1 MRLLPVAIIFCATL
15 FAQAPQAAPQSEPSD
30 AVKAAR
36 KLHNEGKYDEAIAA
50 FKKIVEDGG
59 TGAWEGHLGI
69 GVALDLK
76 GDYSEARKHIQMAI
90 DTAPADSQ
98 PQALRAMAMSYAFT
112 RDTKNAELF
121 EKQVFDYRLGKNDLP
136 GAAEVA
142 NELARVL
149 LESGDVNGA
158 EKWYKTGYETIKK
171 KTDLEAKEKDLWD
184 FRWHSALARIA
195 ARRGKKAEAKQH
207 ADAAKAT
214 FEKGIDPAQA
224 VYVPY
229 VYGYAAFYAGDYKNA
244 ITQFSKANQND
255 PFNLVMIAQAYE
267 KTGNKAKA
275 REYYQKVMQSS
286 AHNPTNAYARPI
298 AKEKLKS

>member
-1 MRLLPVAIIFCATL
+1 MRWLVLALICCATL
-15 FAQAPQAAPQSEPSD
+15 FAQTPQAAPQSEPSE

-36 KLHNEGKYDEAIAA
+36 KLHSEGKYDEAIAA
-50 FKKIVEDGG
+50 FKKIADEGG
-59 TGAWEGHLGI
+59 AGAWEGHLGMGI
-69 GVALDLK
+69 ALDLK
-76 GDYSEARKHIQMAI
+76 GDYTEARKHIQAAI

-98 PQALRAMAMSYAFT
+98 QQALRAMGMSYGFT

-121 EKQVFDYRLGKNDLP
+121 GKQVFDYRVGKNDLA
-136 GAAEVA
+136 GAAEAA

-171 KTDLEAKEKDLWD
+171 STDLDAKEKDLWE

-214 FEKGIDPAQA
+214 FDRGIDPSQA

-229 VYGYAAFYAGDYKNA
+229 VYGYTAFYAGDYKNA

>member
-1 MRLLPVAIIFCATL
+1 MRWLVLAVITCATL
-15 FAQAPQAAPQSEPSD
+15 FAQTLQAAPQSEPSN
-30 AVKAAR
+30 AAKGAR
-36 KLHNEGKYDEAIAA
+36 KLHSEGKYDEAIAA
-50 FKKIVEDGG
+50 FKKIADDGG
-59 TGAWEGHLGI
+59 AGAWEGHLGV

-76 GDYSEARKHIQMAI
+76 GEYTEARKHIQAAI

-112 RDTKNAELF
+112 RDSKNAELF
-121 EKQVFDYRLGKNDLP
+121 EKQVFDYRLSKNDLA

-149 LESGDVNGA
+149 LESGDVNAA

-171 KTDLEAKEKDLWD
+171 STDLEAKDKDLWD

-195 ARRGKKAEAKQH
+195 ARRGKKTEAKQH
-207 ADAAKAT
+207 ADAGKAVID
-214 FEKGIDPAQA
+214 KGTNPDQA
-224 VYVPY
+224 PYVPY
-229 VYGYAAFYAGDYKNA
+229 VYGYTAFYAGDYTNA
-244 ITQFSKANQND
+244 IAQFLKANQND

-267 KTGNKAKA
+267 KKGNRAKA
-275 REYYQKVMQSS
+275 REYYQKVLQSS